1 MSQVTGV
8 VAKSSSTTSLVAKN
22 GISINF
28 GLEATDIG
36 YEAGYTS
43 LGTGWAFSATSAVEP
58 DYISFRNGGAA
69 SGYFAVTTTH
79 TIVDITFKNDG
90 TTAVRP
96 VLSSTILP
104 AGMGLFVAG
113 GSCLNGLTAC
123 SPDGSAIGA
132 ATFADFLP
140 SGVGSFGNALAG
152 ASFDFKVLGDGVPI
166 YSLAGDLALVR
177 NGSGIN
183 ELITNLSAAQAA
195 LDGFKVNS
203 PAGSEQE
210 YGVQW
215 DATPF
220 LVDFAAGSI
229 LDPGES
235 GTLRYETTVTS
246 FSQASCLIL
255 PDQACLLA
263 YSAFGDP
270 IGRGGGSDPK
280 FARAAFSAFSEPA
293 LLRQFTPSEDDPLG
307 IRTFKLAT
315 PTFKDGTLTF
325 GAPAAVP
332 EPATWLFMVSGTAFA
347 GGFLRRRK
355 TAPALR
361 VH

>member
-1 MSQVTGV
+1 M
-8 VAKSSSTTSLVAKN
+8 TSLVATN
-22 GISINF
+22 GISLNF

-36 YEAGYTS
+36 YEAGYNS
-43 LGTGWAFSATSAVEP
+43 LGTGWAFSTTSAVEP
-58 DYISFRNGGAA
+58 NYISFRNGGAA
-69 SGYFAVTTTH
+69 SGYYAVTTTH
-79 TIVDITFKNDG
+79 TIIDITFRNDG
-90 TTAVRP
+90 TAAVRP

-113 GSCLNGLTAC
+113 AGCLDGLTGC
-123 SPDGSAIGA
+123 SPDSSAIGG
-132 ATFADFLP
+132 ATFADFQP
-140 SGVGSFGNALAG
+140 SGAGSFGNALAG

-166 YSLAGDLALVR
+166 YSLAGDLSLVR

-195 LDGFKVNS
+195 LDGFTVNS
-203 PAGSEQE
+203 PAGSDNE

-255 PDQACLLA
+255 PDAACLIA

-270 IGRGGGSDPK
+270 IGRGGGSDPSA
-280 FARAAFSAFSEPA
+280 ARSFFSAFSDPS

-307 IRTFKLAT
+307 IRTFQLGL

-332 EPATWLFMVSGTAFA
+332 EPATWLFMAAGTAFA
-347 GGFLRRRK
+347 GGLLRRRK
-355 TAPALR
+355 PTPALR